1 MADIKAASRYVKSLL
16 SLAVERNVLDEVHLD
31 MLSFDKVVSENRAL
45 VTTLR
50 SPIIK
55 HYKKKNILEALF
67 GGRFNELTIAFFR
80 IITEKNRE
88 GLLPL
93 IAKEFHNAYNAYKGI
108 GKAKVTTAVPLD
120 EELRSQILE
129 VAKKIVG
136 KPQVEL
142 EETVDPSI
150 IGGFILNAG
159 SSQIDSSIK
168 HKLKVLQLTF
178 NNNSNTQVL
187 K

>member
-16 SLAVERNVLDEVHLD
+16 SLAVERNVLDQVHQD
-31 MLSFDKVVSENRAL
+31 MVSFDKVVRENRAL
-45 VTTLR
+45 LITLR

-67 GGRFNELTIAFFR
+67 STRFNELTITFFR
-80 IITEKNRE
+80 IVTEKNRE

-93 IAKEFHNAYNAYKGI
+93 IAQEFHNAYNLHKGI
-108 GKAKVTTAVPLD
+108 GKATVTTAVPLD
-120 EELRSQILE
+120 NELRGQLLE

-136 KPQVEL
+136 KPHVEL
-142 EETVDPSI
+142 DEAVDPSI

-168 HKLKVLQLTF
+168 HKLKLLQLTF
-178 NNNSNTQVL
+178 NNTNTQVL